1 MIERELLPRGRDNRE
16 AADRVELFHSFIVN
30 YLIQHP
36 VYKLNK
42 DFAKHIDDA
51 VVSLEKAK
59 IKIDYEDSTYST

>member
-1 MIERELLPRGRDNRE
+1 MTERGLQPRERDNAE

-30 YLIQHP
+30 YIIQHP

-59 IKIDYEDSTYST
+59 VKI

>member
-1 MIERELLPRGRDNRE
+1 MTTKDLHPTKEANAE
-16 AADRVELFHSFIVN
+16 AADRVELFHSFLVN
-30 YLIQHP
+30 YIIQHP

-59 IKIDYEDSTYST
+59 VKI